1 MTTNSQLLK
10 RNDIRQLIREKRQLL
25 SAVQQQSASVALL
38 QQVLNH
44 LPTPLKRV
52 AIYLSNDG
60 EINPNL
66 IIEALWQQNVEVY
79 LPVLHPCCDG
89 HLLFLRYEKSSVM
102 VANKYGISEPKLD
115 VSLICPVAQLDVI
128 FTPLVDF
135 DAQGNRMGMGG
146 GYYDRTLAHNSH
158 LLTIGL
164 AHDLQQL
171 PCIPS
176 ESWDIPLQK
185 IITPSQV
192 IANGKAT

>member
-25 SAVQQQSASVALL
+25 TEVQQHSASVALL
-38 QQVLNH
+38 QQVLNN

-79 LPVLHPCCDG
+79 LPVLHPFCDG
-89 HLLFLRYEKSSVM
+89 HLLFLRYEKSSMM

-115 VSLICPVAQLDVI
+115 VSLICPLAQLDVI
-128 FTPLVDF
+128 FTPLVAF

-146 GYYDRTLAHNSH
+146 GYYDRTLARNSH

-176 ESWDIPLQK
+176 ESWDIPLKK

-192 IANGKAT
+192 IANGNAT